1 MYISFFMLGP
11 YCLDYCSFVVYSEVG
26 GYFSSSVFPGLL
38 WLLGRSFVFLYKLKL
53 FYLSSMKNATG
64 NLIGIALILYIALG
78 SIVSLTIGSSNP
90 ITWYIF
96 PSVCVIFNFFYQHLM
111 VFRVQIF
118 YLLR

>member
-1 MYISFFMLGP
+1 M
-11 YCLDYCSFVVYSEVG
+11 
-26 GYFSSSVFPGLL
+26 
-38 WLLGRSFVFLYKLKL
+38 FLYKLKL

-96 PSVCVIFNFFYQHLM
+96 SSVCIVLDFFHLHLIFF
-111 VFRVQIF
+111 VVQVLEIKK
-118 YLLR
+118 LHGQ